1 MIWHCWQHVYCFPL
15 NNFQMIDVF
24 SGLFFNLSFKNLRYK
39 TTHKA
44 ESVLFIKKDFLTF
57 LGHGILHLQLT

>member
-1 MIWHCWQHVYCFPL
+1 
-15 NNFQMIDVF
+15 MIDVF